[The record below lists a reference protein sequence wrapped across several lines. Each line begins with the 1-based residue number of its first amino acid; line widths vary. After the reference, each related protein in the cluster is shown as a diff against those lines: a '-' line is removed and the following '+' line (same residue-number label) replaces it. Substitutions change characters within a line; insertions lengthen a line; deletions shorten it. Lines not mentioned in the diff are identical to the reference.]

1 MDQIFT
7 SKARKYLLYGI
18 VFQCLLA
25 GRLFASATGSIPT
38 GSFFQD
44 DKITVSGRVT
54 AVDVPDGL
62 PGVTVH
68 IENTSMG
75 TITDVNGTYS
85 IEAPANAVLI
95 FSYVGYISEKVS
107 IGNRTTIDLR
117 LTLDITALEE
127 IVVVGY
133 GEVKKKELTGA
144 VVSMNADKIKETNKV
159 NAVQALQGQVSGV
172 DIQAAGNKP
181 GEPFNIR
188 IRGASTINSSESID
202 NAGYSAGQNPLFVV
216 DGIFVNDITFLNPA
230 DIERMDVLKDASS
243 TAIYGSRGTNGVV
256 IITTKKG
263 TKDTR
268 ITVKYDAYH
277 GIRQPYN
284 FPRIFEGEEFVDFFT
299 DAVVGLEQSGGNT
312 GFTRDD
318 VVLSDFLRAN
328 EIENINN
335 GNYTDWVDL
344 IKQNGVQS
352 NHTLNVSGGG
362 AKTAYNFSLGYT
374 KDEGTFP
381 GEDLDR
387 YNLGGSVQSEISRHI
402 TLSFSNYATFQLRDE
417 GSREGFRSAYR
428 LRPTGSVYED
438 NGELR
443 FFPLESETFITN
455 PLFEEDNITRETRS
469 LNYIG
474 NISVTVKPI
483 ENLSITSSFSPSID
497 FNRYGEYRGLLS
509 KSVSDRPERRR
520 AQVNHGNRLAY
531 TWDNILNYDLN
542 FTDQHSLKATFIT
555 STFLDREEDYQN
567 QVRDFDTDEFLFYNI
582 DAGADIRQLRS
593 NLRKQTL
600 QSFTGRV
607 SYAFQDKYLLT
618 LTGRY
623 DGASILSEGN
633 KWAFFPSAALAWR
646 VIDEGFMANQGV
658 FTDLK
663 LRVSYGETGNNGTG
677 GGLAPLQS
685 QSLLDIR
692 FTNLGDEPQT
702 AVGFSN
708 LANQDLEWERTREV
722 NIGIDF
728 GIVKNRIYGS
738 IDLYNRNS
746 DKVIFRRSLP
756 RVTGFEGVFDNIG
769 EVRNRGIELG
779 INSVNLDLGSL
790 KWTTSVNFAKNDNE
804 VIKLIDDLDQL
815 RFSAREAELIHKVG
829 EDVGS
834 LFFYEFD
841 GIWQQDEADEAERFG
856 QRPGQVK
863 VKDLDDNGEI
873 TDADRTILGSPLPKW
888 TGGITNT
895 FKYKELDFSIF
906 ISTRQG
912 VKEYSWFHR
921 SHGWDQD
928 ERPARFNGL
937 KTNYW
942 TPDNPSNEWWQPGNA
957 GPWKRALFYRDVSF
971 VKVGYMTLGYTFSSN
986 LTEKLGLGSFRVYF
1000 TAQNPFIFTDYE
1012 GWDPETAS
1020 RNSWGSAFLAR
1031 TLIGGINVTF

>member
-986 LTEKLGLGSFRVYF
+986 ITEKLGLGSFRVYF